1 MRRAIAVLLLVLGF
15 TMLSTPVLAVGK
27 PTAIGPTKTAWWDAT
42 YPTTTP
48 AEPPLPPL
56 MTADQLLVAGVTV
69 PLGPPT
75 NTTVRGIQALIG
87 ISFTVPEGTSPASFR
102 LVLTGGVSTATGG
115 ARLPT
120 GVALEACP
128 AAAFKA
134 GGHQAF
140 DLVPAYDCTGRTSL
154 ASLSPDGTA
163 MVFSDIARVARGKNL
178 TFVIRPA
185 TTGPDRLV
193 FLPPTARSL
202 SLLSFD
208 SPPVFDSGGG
218 APVLPPPPFV
228 PPVPTT
234 APGVTSP
241 SLPPVAP
248 PVVGLPPVVPTAAP
262 ETPAVVKA
270 ASTIDD
276 GETRAGALAGL
287 VLLVVAVGWLAATD
301 RRPKETE
308 WGFGRYRGPRDGRAP
323 SL

>member
-1 MRRAIAVLLLVLGF
+1 MRRLIAVLLMVLGF
-15 TMLSTPVLAVGK
+15 MLIGTPVLAVGK

-42 YPTTTP
+42 YPTATP

-75 NTTVRGIQALIG
+75 NATLRGIQALIG

-102 LVLTGGVSTATGG
+102 LVLTGGISTATGG

-128 AAAFKA
+128 AKAFKA
-134 GGHQAF
+134 GGHQPF
-140 DLVPAYDCTGRTSL
+140 DTVPAYDCTGRTSL

-163 MVFSDIARVARGKNL
+163 LVFSDIGRVARGKDL

-218 APVLPPPPFV
+218 VPVLPPPPFV
-228 PPVPTT
+228 
-234 APGVTSP
+234 AP
-241 SLPPVAP
+241 
-248 PVVGLPPVVPTAAP
+248 VPTAAP
-262 ETPAVVKA
+262 VAPGPVLTPVTPPVVSA
-270 ASTIDD
+270 PSVVPTVVPEDSGVVSVASTIDD
-276 GETRAGALAGL
+276 SETRAGALAGL
-287 VLLVVAVGWLAATD
+287 ALLVVAVGWLAATD
-301 RRPKETE
+301 RRTNETE